1 MLVDNEI
8 DREAFLELSESEV
21 KDLVPKL
28 GLAKKISRLQFSV
41 CSKLNLCNV
50 GYNYAF
56 PFLGKK

>member
-8 DREAFLELSESEV
+8 NREAFLELSESEV

-28 GLAKKISRLQFSV
+28 GLAKKISRLQY
-41 CSKLNLCNV
+41 SKLNLCNV